1 MGQSPA
7 SISSESMSPAS
18 TPYQSL
24 RPVPR
29 EGTRIA
35 PPAAQPQRDGW
46 DLQWRRSPRIAA
58 EQALIEQAR
67 QQQAARAQAAQAVQA
82 QATLDQVRHAK
93 AQAQAQAQASVA
105 ARSQAAAIPNPI
117 RQVSGLQ
124 VSREMPSLR
133 SVSDPA
139 PAAAQSV
146 SQTAWLTQPARVD
159 DLMVPPQNLRVAQA
173 PAVARPSTNDA
184 RRSAGSAA
192 DFFSDPFGD
201 ASLSAPAAD
210 PVAAPSAIPSPSAVR
225 NVAAQT
231 PQSIADD
238 PIDDG
243 FLFPP
248 PSKEKEVVPPT
259 AKPGQTNQLRDSFG
273 FPTEP
278 DAMPEPQPLEPQ
290 PSETQPRESGSSLG
304 DMLRG
309 DTPDAMKPDATKSGS
324 DQELP
329 PPRRDLGSPA
339 NGDFDNPFPSRRD
352 AADRDRLN
360 DPSQRSRDDEP
371 GSYSGSEKNEMSQP
385 TGITCSDFRD
395 RIAFQTIDKISLD
408 ISPPYRPDE
417 MEQSRYDKLKAEFD
431 EKQSIR
437 QWRNIDGTPLASGRL
452 RELAY
457 EKAIIETDF
466 GTKEELQINRLSE
479 ADLAYIS
486 ENWGLPKECL
496 IDQVAY
502 TPRNWTS
509 STMTWKA
516 SNLCHTP
523 LYFEDVNL
531 ERYGHTRGPV
541 LEPIVQTAHFFGSI
555 AVLPYKMGVHAPNE
569 CTYSLGYYR
578 PGNCAPWITPPVP
591 LSLRGAL
598 YQTAAVTGAFW
609 LVP

>member
-1 MGQSPA
+1 MLAAPSGGNLSPALGQSPA
-7 SISSESMSPAS
+7 AT
-18 TPYQSL
+18 TPYENL

-29 EGTRIA
+29 EGTRIVT
-35 PPAAQPQRDGW
+35 PAAQPQRDGW

-67 QQQAARAQAAQAVQA
+67 QQQAARAQAAQAA
-82 QATLDQVRHAK
+82 QATVAANAA
-93 AQAQAQAQASVA
+93 AQAQANAAAQA
-105 ARSQAAAIPNPI
+105 QAAAIPNPI

-124 VSREMPSLR
+124 VSREMPTLR
-133 SVSDPA
+133 SVVDPV
-139 PAAAQSV
+139 PAAAESV
-146 SQTAWLTQPARVD
+146 SQTAWLTQPTRVD

-173 PAVARPSTNDA
+173 PAAARPST
-184 RRSAGSAA
+184 SAA
-192 DFFSDPFGD
+192 GTSSAANFFNDPFGE
-201 ASLSAPAAD
+201 PALPT
-210 PVAAPSAIPSPSAVR
+210 PVAEPATAQSAIPSPSASTYGESAVR

-248 PSKEKEVVPPT
+248 PSKETVPPT
-259 AKPGQTNQLRDSFG
+259 AKPAQTNELRDSFG

-278 DAMPEPQPLEPQ
+278 DAMPEPPVLEPE
-290 PSETQPRESGSSLG
+290 PLKTQPREPGSSLG

-309 DTPDAMKPDATKSGS
+309 DTPDAMKPDAAKSS
-324 DQELP
+324 NDQELP
-329 PPRRDLGSPA
+329 PPRRNMDSPA
-339 NGDFDNPFPSRRD
+339 DDDFENPFPSRRD

-360 DPSQRSRDDEP
+360 DPSERSRDDEP
-371 GSYSGSEKNEMSQP
+371 DSYSGSDQNEMNKP
-385 TGITCSDFRD
+385 AGITCSDFRD
-395 RIAFQTIDKISLD
+395 RIANQTIDRISLD

-417 MEQSRYDKLKAEFD
+417 MEQGRYEKLKAEFD

-437 QWRNIDGTPLASGRL
+437 QWRHIDGTPLASGRL

-466 GTKEELQINRLSE
+466 GTTEELQINRLSE

-496 IDQVAY
+496 IEQVAY

-541 LEPIVQTAHFFGSI
+541 LEPVVQTAHFFGSI

-609 LVP
+609 